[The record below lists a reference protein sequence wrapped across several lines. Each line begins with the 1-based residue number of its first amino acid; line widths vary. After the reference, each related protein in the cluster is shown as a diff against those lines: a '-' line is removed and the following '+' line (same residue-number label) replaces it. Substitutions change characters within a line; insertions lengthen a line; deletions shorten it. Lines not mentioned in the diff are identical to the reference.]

1 MSFDDS
7 YSYRTRYG
15 SNVHNCP
22 EYGSPGGHAD
32 EERDALSLTDFLR
45 AGEDVEPEVRDVL
58 YGWRSGTVKRLAGV

>member
-1 MSFDDS
+1 MSFDDRC
-7 YSYRTRYG
+7 SYRTRYG
-15 SNVHNCP
+15 NNVHNCP

-32 EERDALSLTDFLR
+32 EERDPLSPTDFPR